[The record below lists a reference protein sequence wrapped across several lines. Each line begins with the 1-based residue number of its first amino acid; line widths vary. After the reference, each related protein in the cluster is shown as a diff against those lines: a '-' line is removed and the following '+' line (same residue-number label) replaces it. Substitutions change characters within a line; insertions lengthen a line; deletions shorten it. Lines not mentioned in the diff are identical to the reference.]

1 MFSIAPISLCGLINI
16 ERGIFMK
23 KVISVLLSVII
34 VCVSLFV
41 PTVMADT
48 DDSELLYD
56 GGFEETKTGL
66 LVQKQKYD
74 GVTYENTHV
83 WYRPS
88 HNSEIVV
95 DGTNKA
101 LKLNRF
107 AYQSVEILENRTYIL
122 KFKAKGAT
130 SEFKILASL
139 RNLRDR
145 ASILVSK
152 NIAVSVSEDW
162 VEYSAVFEVGSFFA
176 DVTDY
181 ALGLDTQSDN
191 NSVLLD
197 DISFKAIP
205 EYKLTATAT
214 EGGTATVSDDVVKEG
229 ATVTFTAQPSVQYL
243 FEGWFYVGATEPVS
257 TDLVYNVTVTSDI
270 DLIAKFVYNTELLYD
285 GGFEQTET
293 GYLVQ
298 KQKYDGVTF
307 ENTHVW
313 YRPSH
318 NSEIVVD
325 GTNKALKL
333 NRFAYQSVEILENR
347 TYILKFKAKGA
358 TSEFKILASLRNL
371 RDRASILV
379 SKNIAVSV
387 SEDWV
392 EYSAVF
398 EVGSFFADVTDYA
411 LGLDTQSDN
420 NSVLLDD
427 ISFKAI
433 PEYKLTATAT
443 EGGTATV
450 SDDVVKEGATVT
462 FTAEAMDGYEFVG
475 WFYSNSTEA
484 LSVNRIY
491 EVIVN
496 SDISL
501 IAKFKYV
508 GLSLLYDGGFEATKL
523 GSISY
528 AQAYDTVTYE
538 SAHIWYKPS
547 HSSEVVQDG
556 MNKALKLARFA
567 YQSVEISE
575 NTSYILKFKAKN
587 ASADLKLL
595 VSLRNLKD
603 RNQVFA
609 LVNSKTITAGQD
621 WTEYSVVINVN
632 NLLEG
637 VTDYTLGLDAGA
649 ENSVLIDDITFKN
662 NLSTAY
668 NNAAALRTSEASSTG
683 KNGLRI
689 YNEIKKDWIE
699 ENNIVEFGSIA
710 ILTEKSNGVELS
722 HQADGIIEGV
732 AYKQNAQDMLLW
744 DETESTYIYT
754 AYLTSIN
761 EKNYDADIQVRTY
774 AVDNKGNY
782 YYGDIVVVSVF
793 KVANSIDNGF
803 SLNGNEPSKIDK
815 VAFYTFISDTTKDNY
830 LQWCQV
836 NDYKIG
842 ELYNQK
848 YID

>member
-1 MFSIAPISLCGLINI
+1 
-16 ERGIFMK
+16 MK

-74 GVTYENTHV
+74 GVTY
-83 WYRPS
+83 
-88 HNSEIVV
+88 
-95 DGTNKA
+95 
-101 LKLNRF
+101 
-107 AYQSVEILENRTYIL
+107 
-122 KFKAKGAT
+122 
-130 SEFKILASL
+130 
-139 RNLRDR
+139 
-145 ASILVSK
+145 
-152 NIAVSVSEDW
+152 
-162 VEYSAVFEVGSFFA
+162 
-176 DVTDY
+176 
-181 ALGLDTQSDN
+181 
-191 NSVLLD
+191 
-197 DISFKAIP
+197 
-205 EYKLTATAT
+205 
-214 EGGTATVSDDVVKEG
+214 
-229 ATVTFTAQPSVQYL
+229 
-243 FEGWFYVGATEPVS
+243 
-257 TDLVYNVTVTSDI
+257 
-270 DLIAKFVYNTELLYD
+270 
-285 GGFEQTET
+285 
-293 GYLVQ
+293 
-298 KQKYDGVTF
+298 